1 MTQRDADTRA
11 DHRATTGGFVL
22 ALATGG
28 GIIDAIDD
36 PPHNILTAVGP
47 DATTNDEVGERR

>member
-1 MTQRDADTRA
+1 
-11 DHRATTGGFVL
+11 VL